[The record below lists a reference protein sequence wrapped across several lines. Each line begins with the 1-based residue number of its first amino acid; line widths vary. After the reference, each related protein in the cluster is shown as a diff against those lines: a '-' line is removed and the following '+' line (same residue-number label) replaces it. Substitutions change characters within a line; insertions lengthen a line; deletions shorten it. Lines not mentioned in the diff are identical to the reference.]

1 MRGIKNITVNYDN
14 GEIETLN
21 KGVVVSFDEIDNE
34 EETIKVRYR
43 MCDIKGKD
51 LHLIVNAVVALA
63 QQLGLLNEDYICKLY
78 DINDAQRDKI
88 RFTISQTKPLI
99 DVEDCSADETPA
111 EMWDISIIYDG
122 KVMLPISTAEGLMFI
137 DRVYLN
143 PFVDMPNETMA
154 LALRKDFKG
163 TPYFAVK
170 FGMIAYGFICAYE
183 IVDEDF
189 VRQLK
194 SLYIE
199 SDMILK
205 NEKG

>member
-1 MRGIKNITVNYDN
+1 MKIKKAFDICKKNKVISIFGNEK
-14 GEIETLN
+14 GEQWLSD
-21 KGVVVSFDEIDNE
+21 GS
-34 EETIKVRYR
+34 
-43 MCDIKGKD
+43 
-51 LHLIVNAVVALA
+51 AVYPIF
-63 QQLGLLNEDYICKLY
+63 GLPELNEDYICKLY

-99 DVEDCSADETPA
+99 DVDDCSADETPA
-111 EMWDISIIYDG
+111 EMWDISIIYYG
-122 KVMLPISTAEGLMFI
+122 KVMLLISTAEGLMFI

-154 LALRKDFKG
+154 LALRKDIEG

-194 SLYIE
+194 SSYIE

-205 NEKG
+205 NKKG

>member
-1 MRGIKNITVNYDN
+1 MKIKKAFDICKKNKVISIFGNEK
-14 GEIETLN
+14 GEQWLSD
-21 KGVVVSFDEIDNE
+21 G
-34 EETIKVRYR
+34 Y
-43 MCDIKGKD
+43 
-51 LHLIVNAVVALA
+51 AVYPIF
-63 QQLGLLNEDYICKLY
+63 GLPELNEDYICKLY

-111 EMWDISIIYDG
+111 EMWDISIIYGG

-205 NEKG
+205 NKKG

>member
-1 MRGIKNITVNYDN
+1 M
-14 GEIETLN
+14 N
-21 KGVVVSFDEIDNE
+21 KKSKLQMIPTD
-34 EETIKVRYR
+34 
-43 MCDIKGKD
+43 
-51 LHLIVNAVVALA
+51 
-63 QQLGLLNEDYICKLY
+63 KLY
-78 DINDAQRDKI
+78 PHPDNPR
-88 RFTISQTKPLI
+88 
-99 DVEDCSADETPA
+99 
-111 EMWDISIIYDG
+111 
-122 KVMLPISTAEGLMFI
+122 I

-205 NEKG
+205 NKKG